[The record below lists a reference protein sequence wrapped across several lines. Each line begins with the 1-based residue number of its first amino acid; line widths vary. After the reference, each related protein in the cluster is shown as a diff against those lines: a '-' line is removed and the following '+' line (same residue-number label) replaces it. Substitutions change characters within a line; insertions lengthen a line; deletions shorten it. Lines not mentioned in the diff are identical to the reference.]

1 MLMAELKYERFRQE
15 ANKIIHGTNTKAGR
29 LFDLFSWSYFI
40 ECSFSNDGNCF

>member
-1 MLMAELKYERFRQE
+1 MLMAELKYERFRQK

-29 LFDLFSWSYFI
+29 LFNSAWSYFI